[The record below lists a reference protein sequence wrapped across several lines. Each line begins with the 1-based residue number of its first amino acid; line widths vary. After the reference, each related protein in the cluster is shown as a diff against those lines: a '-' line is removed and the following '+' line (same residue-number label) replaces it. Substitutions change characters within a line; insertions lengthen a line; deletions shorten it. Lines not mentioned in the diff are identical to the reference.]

1 MTSCIL
7 TMDFKSCLI
16 ALLLYKSII
25 CKFAYMEKGFGLFIF
40 HVLLIL

>member
-1 MTSCIL
+1 
-7 TMDFKSCLI
+7 MDFKSCLI

-25 CKFAYMEKGFGLFIF
+25 CKFASMEKEIALFIS